1 MTAFLKT
8 EVTLSNTLERRL
20 PSRPEVFSQV
30 FKCLENLQ
38 DLEPTQTKCKENT
51 GDGAGNTFKF
61 FKWFEYTAWIKK
73 KKKNGDGKK
82 FRLWMVL
89 HCLQIASLCIISLDP
104 LDNWVWSDG
113 LLFYRGGNG
122 DWEFGWRAQSP
133 TAEGAVKAQPRVLP
147 SSACWFTTGANFLA
161 KTRNV
166 PLRNTWMMGL
176 KCRQSFMFSWASSN
190 TYGMFLIFPQKWL

>member
-8 EVTLSNTLERRL
+8 EVTPSNTLERPL
-20 PSRPEVFSQV
+20 PARPEVFSQV
-30 FKCLENLQ
+30 FKCSGNLQ
-38 DLEPTQTKCKENT
+38 DLEPAQTKCKENAR
-51 GDGAGNTFKF
+51 DGAGNIFKF

-73 KKKNGDGKK
+73 KKWGWEEIQTLNGVTLLTNCFFVHHLTWPSWQLG
-82 FRLWMVL
+82 MVRWVPV
-89 HCLQIASLCIISLDP
+89 LQ
-104 LDNWVWSDG
+104 G
-113 LLFYRGGNG
+113 GGNG
-122 DWEFGWRAQSP
+122 DWEFGWGAQSP

-147 SSACWFTTGANFLA
+147 SSSCWFTTGDNFLA

-190 TYGMFLIFPQKWL
+190 TCGMFLIFPQKWL